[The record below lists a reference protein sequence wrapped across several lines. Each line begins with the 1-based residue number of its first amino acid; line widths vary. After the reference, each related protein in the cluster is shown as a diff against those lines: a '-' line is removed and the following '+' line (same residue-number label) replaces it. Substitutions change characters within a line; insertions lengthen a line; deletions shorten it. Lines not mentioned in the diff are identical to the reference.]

1 MEPDKARRW
10 WLPGPPPQRRLVS
23 IAEVEESLCRDGT
36 PELSIPV
43 RHVSVTGLTLFAT
56 GHPVAASPLDPY
68 LGHLDSPSNNS
79 TSTHLFHGCGN
90 VTGPEVA
97 ESFSRRGPC
106 IRFSRDRSY
115 FSSSRAVYWSNSIEF
130 AIAWSFFSETGHW
143 DPAECDKPGIWPF
156 QCLVYVSRLDL
167 EKTNFENGLHLIPEP
182 QGFRDEEEMENW
194 CDSNM
199 SKSPEKQ
206 LVSPPGAAKTEWGLI
221 GSRIPKQTAKGLA
234 KWHEQA
240 DKVWLFASCNETSST
255 TIARAGLEILCIAFT
270 PGPEIRQRVSKL

>member
-1 MEPDKARRW
+1 MYPFIM
-10 WLPGPPPQRRLVS
+10 S
-23 IAEVEESLCRDGT
+23 
-36 PELSIPV
+36 
-43 RHVSVTGLTLFAT
+43 F
-56 GHPVAASPLDPY
+56 VAATIDQPLILATP
-68 LGHLDSPSNNS
+68 
-79 TSTHLFHGCGN
+79 
-90 VTGPEVA
+90 
-97 ESFSRRGPC
+97 
-106 IRFSRDRSY
+106 
-115 FSSSRAVYWSNSIEF
+115 
-130 AIAWSFFSETGHW
+130 
-143 DPAECDKPGIWPF
+143 K
-156 QCLVYVSRLDL
+156 
-167 EKTNFENGLHLIPEP
+167 
-182 QGFRDEEEMENW
+182 W